1 MKILT
6 VNNYKDKTKTDK
18 LVANLNRSTGE
29 SVEIIDYKT
38 PNLRDRVEAF
48 DPDAVVLT
56 GSNYMLTKSDTRL
69 VFAHEIDMIRK
80 LRVPILGICF
90 GHQLIGTAF
99 GSQVIDLGHAI
110 RAVKDVR
117 IVARDPVFEGLPE
130 TIKVSESHRQ
140 GLSKL
145 PVGFQLLAESSTCK
159 VEAMVNRTRPIYGF
173 QFHPERSDEKNPY
186 GRTIIQNFLRLASK
200 A

>member
-6 VNNYKDKTKTDK
+6 VNNYKDKTKTDE

-38 PNLRDRVEAF
+38 TNLRDRVEAF
-48 DPDAVVLT
+48 DPDAIVLT

-69 VFAHEIDMIRK
+69 VFAPEIDMIGK
-80 LRVPILGICF
+80 LRIPILGICF

-99 GSQVIDLGHAI
+99 GSQVIDLGQTI

-140 GLSKL
+140 GLAKL

-159 VEAMVNRTRPIYGF
+159 VEAMVNRTRPTYGF
-173 QFHPERSDEKNPY
+173 QFHPERSDEENPY
-186 GRTIIQNFLRLASK
+186 GRTIIQNFLKIARK